1 MATESPG
8 GHNPLE
14 QFAVRSLIEI
24 DVGGLSHPMAAFP
37 PSARSLVEIDVGGL
51 ALDVTNSAVWMMAA
65 TALVIAFTTVFIGK
79 RAMVPGRMQSLV
91 ELAYEFVANMVRDNV
106 GQEGRP
112 FFPFVF
118 TLFMFV
124 LACNMLGMLPYG
136 FTVTS
141 QVAVTF
147 GLALAVFIGVTVV
160 GFVRHGLGFFHFF
173 LPTGV
178 PGFLA
183 PLVIPIEVLSYLIR
197 PVSLG
202 LRLFA
207 NLTAGHTMLKV
218 FAGFVVPLGMLS
230 VLPYDIPMVLPAIVP
245 MAAVVGL
252 TVLEFAIAFLQAYV
266 FAVLS
271 CIYLHDAIH
280 MH

>member
-1 MATESPG
+1 MATESHGEG
-8 GHNPLE
+8 GHSPLE
-14 QFAVRSLIEI
+14 QFAISSQVDLNI
-24 DVGGLSHPMAAFP
+24 GG
-37 PSARSLVEIDVGGL
+37 V
-51 ALDVTNSAVWMMAA
+51 ALHITNSAIVMMLA
-65 TALVIAFTTVFIGK
+65 TLLIIIFTTVFISR
-79 RAMVPGRMQSLV
+79 RALVPGRMQSLV
-91 ELAYEFVANMVRDNV
+91 EISYEFVANMIRDNV
-106 GQEGRP
+106 GSEGRP
-112 FFPFVF
+112 YFPFIF
-118 TLFMFV
+118 TLFMFI
-124 LACNMLGMLPYG
+124 LFCNMLGMLPYS
-136 FTVTS
+136 FTATS
-141 QVAVTF
+141 QIIVTF
-147 GLALAVFIGVTVV
+147 GLALVVFVGVTII
-160 GFVRHGLGFFHFF
+160 GFVNHGLGFFGFF
-173 LPTGV
+173 LPNGV

-218 FAGFVVPLGMLS
+218 FAGFIVPLGAF
-230 VLPYDIPMVLPAIVP
+230 YIIPGVIP

>member
-1 MATESPG
+1 VATESHGDG
-8 GHNPLE
+8 GHSPLE
-14 QFAVRSLIEI
+14 QFAVSKAADINI
-24 DVGGLSHPMAAFP
+24 AGLELH
-37 PSARSLVEIDVGGL
+37 I
-51 ALDVTNSAVWMMAA
+51 TNSALWMFAA
-65 TALVIAFTTVFIGK
+65 TVLVIAFTTLFVGK
-79 RAMVPGRMQSLV
+79 RALVPGRMQSLV
-91 ELAYEFVANMVRDNV
+91 ELSYEFVANMIRDNV
-106 GQEGRP
+106 GSEGRP
-112 FFPFVF
+112 FFPFIF

-124 LACNMLGMLPYG
+124 LFCNMLGMLPYS

-141 QVAVTF
+141 QIVVTF
-147 GLALAVFIGVTVV
+147 GLALVVFIGVTIV
-160 GFVRHGLGFFHFF
+160 GFVKHGLGFFGFF
-173 LPTGV
+173 LPHGV

-218 FAGFVVPLGMLS
+218 FAGFIAPLGAFYI
-230 VLPYDIPMVLPAIVP
+230 LPGAIP
-245 MAAVVGL
+245 MAATIGL
-252 TVLEFAIAFLQAYV
+252 TILEFAIAFLQAYV

>member
-1 MATESPG
+1 MASEAHGAG
-8 GHNPLE
+8 GHSPLA
-14 QFAVRSLIEI
+14 QFEVTKMVDLQIA
-24 DVGGLSHPMAAFP
+24 GLDLH
-37 PSARSLVEIDVGGL
+37 I
-51 ALDVTNSAVWMMAA
+51 TNSAIWMMAA
-65 TALVIAFTTVFIGK
+65 TALVIVFTTVFISR

-91 ELAYEFVANMVRDNV
+91 EISYEFVANMIKDNV
-106 GQEGRP
+106 GHEGRP
-112 FFPFVF
+112 FFPFIF
-118 TLFMFV
+118 TLFMFI
-124 LACNMLGMLPYG
+124 LACNMLGMLPYS

-141 QVAVTF
+141 QVVVTI
-147 GLALAVFIGVTVV
+147 GLAFVVFIGVTII
-160 GFVRHGLGFFHFF
+160 GFIKHGLGFFKFF
-173 LPTGV
+173 LPHGV

-218 FAGFVVPLGMLS
+218 FAGFIVPLGAF
-230 VLPYDIPMVLPAIVP
+230 YIIPGVIP
-245 MAAVVGL
+245 MAAVIGL
-252 TVLEFAIAFLQAYV
+252 TVLEMAIAFLQAYV

>member
-1 MATESPG
+1 MVDLQIA
-8 GHNPLE
+8 
-14 QFAVRSLIEI
+14 
-24 DVGGLSHPMAAFP
+24 GLDLH
-37 PSARSLVEIDVGGL
+37 I
-51 ALDVTNSAVWMMAA
+51 TNSAIWMMAA
-65 TALVIAFTTVFIGK
+65 TALVIVFTTVFISR

-91 ELAYEFVANMVRDNV
+91 EISYEFVANMIKDNV
-106 GQEGRP
+106 GHEGRP
-112 FFPFVF
+112 FFPFIF
-118 TLFMFV
+118 TLFMFI
-124 LACNMLGMLPYG
+124 LACNMLGMLPYS

-141 QVAVTF
+141 QVVVTF
-147 GLALAVFIGVTVV
+147 GLAFVVFIGVTII
-160 GFVRHGLGFFHFF
+160 GFIKHGLGFFKFF
-173 LPTGV
+173 LPHGV

-218 FAGFVVPLGMLS
+218 FAGFIVPLGAF
-230 VLPYDIPMVLPAIVP
+230 YIIPGVIP
-245 MAAVVGL
+245 MAAVIGL
-252 TVLEFAIAFLQAYV
+252 TVLEMAIAFLQAYV

>member
-1 MATESPG
+1 MGVQVATDASG
-8 GHNPLE
+8 AGHGPLH
-14 QFAVRSLIEI
+14 QFEVTKMVDISVGSL
-24 DVGGLSHPMAAFP
+24 GLH
-37 PSARSLVEIDVGGL
+37 I
-51 ALDVTNSAVWMMAA
+51 TNSAIWMMVA
-65 TALVIAFTTVFIGK
+65 TALVIVFTTVFISR
-79 RAMVPGRMQSLV
+79 RALVPGRMQSLV
-91 ELAYEFVANMVRDNV
+91 ELSYEFVANMIKDNV
-106 GQEGRP
+106 GNEGRP
-112 FFPFVF
+112 YFPFIF
-118 TLFMFV
+118 TLFMFI
-124 LACNMLGMLPYG
+124 LACNMLGMLPYS

-141 QVAVTF
+141 QIAVTF
-147 GLALAVFIGVTVV
+147 GLAFVVFIGVTVI
-160 GFVRHGLGFFHFF
+160 GFIKHGLGFFKFF
-173 LPTGV
+173 LPEGV

-218 FAGFVVPLGMLS
+218 FAGFVVPLGAFYI
-230 VLPYDIPMVLPAIVP
+230 LPGVIP
-245 MAAVVGL
+245 MAAVIGL
-252 TVLEFAIAFLQAYV
+252 TLLEFAIAFLQAYV

>member
-1 MATESPG
+1 VASEAHGAG
-8 GHNPLE
+8 GHSPLA
-14 QFAVRSLIEI
+14 QFEVTKMVDLQIA
-24 DVGGLSHPMAAFP
+24 GLDLH
-37 PSARSLVEIDVGGL
+37 I
-51 ALDVTNSAVWMMAA
+51 TNSAIWMMAA
-65 TALVIAFTTVFIGK
+65 TALVIVFTTVFISR

-91 ELAYEFVANMVRDNV
+91 EISYEFVANMIKDNV
-106 GQEGRP
+106 GHEGRP
-112 FFPFVF
+112 YFPFIF
-118 TLFMFV
+118 TLFMFI
-124 LACNMLGMLPYG
+124 LACNMLGMLPYS

-141 QVAVTF
+141 QVVVTF
-147 GLALAVFIGVTVV
+147 GLAFVVFIGVTII
-160 GFVRHGLGFFHFF
+160 GFIKHGLGFFKFF
-173 LPTGV
+173 LPHGV

-218 FAGFVVPLGMLS
+218 FAGFIVPLGAF
-230 VLPYDIPMVLPAIVP
+230 YIIPGVIP
-245 MAAVVGL
+245 MAAVIGL
-252 TVLEFAIAFLQAYV
+252 TVLEMAIAFLQAYV

>member
-1 MATESPG
+1 MASEAHGAG
-8 GHNPLE
+8 GHSPLA
-14 QFAVRSLIEI
+14 QFEVTKMVDLQIA
-24 DVGGLSHPMAAFP
+24 GLDLH
-37 PSARSLVEIDVGGL
+37 I
-51 ALDVTNSAVWMMAA
+51 TNSAIWMMVA
-65 TALVIAFTTVFIGK
+65 TALVIAFTTVFISR

-91 ELAYEFVANMVRDNV
+91 EISYEFVANMIKDNV
-106 GQEGRP
+106 GHEGRP
-112 FFPFVF
+112 YFPFIF
-118 TLFMFV
+118 TLFMFI
-124 LACNMLGMLPYG
+124 LACNMFGMLPYS

-141 QVAVTF
+141 QVVVTF
-147 GLALAVFIGVTVV
+147 GLAFVVFIGVTVI
-160 GFVRHGLGFFHFF
+160 GFIKHGLGFFKFF
-173 LPTGV
+173 LPHGV

-218 FAGFVVPLGMLS
+218 FAGFIVPLGAF
-230 VLPYDIPMVLPAIVP
+230 YIIPGVIP
-245 MAAVVGL
+245 MAAVIGL
-252 TVLEFAIAFLQAYV
+252 TVLEMAIAFLQAYV

>member
-1 MATESPG
+1 
-8 GHNPLE
+8 
-14 QFAVRSLIEI
+14 
-24 DVGGLSHPMAAFP
+24 
-37 PSARSLVEIDVGGL
+37 
-51 ALDVTNSAVWMMAA
+51 
-65 TALVIAFTTVFIGK
+65 
-79 RAMVPGRMQSLV
+79 MQSLV
-91 ELAYEFVANMVRDNV
+91 ELSYEFVANMIKDNV
-106 GQEGRP
+106 GNEGRP
-112 FFPFVF
+112 YFPFIF
-118 TLFMFV
+118 TLFMFI
-124 LACNMLGMLPYG
+124 LACNLLGLLPYS

-141 QVAVTF
+141 QIVVTF
-147 GLALAVFIGVTVV
+147 GLAFVVFIGVTII
-160 GFVRHGLGFFHFF
+160 GFIKHGLGFFKFF
-173 LPTGV
+173 LPHGV

-218 FAGFVVPLGMLS
+218 FASFIVPLGAF
-230 VLPYDIPMVLPAIVP
+230 YILPAAIP
-245 MAAVVGL
+245 MAAVIGL

>member
-1 MATESPG
+1 MASEAHGDG
-8 GHNPLE
+8 GHSPLA
-14 QFAVRSLIEI
+14 QFEVSKMVDLHI
-24 DVGGLSHPMAAFP
+24 GGLDLH
-37 PSARSLVEIDVGGL
+37 I
-51 ALDVTNSAVWMMAA
+51 TNSAVWMMAA
-65 TALVIAFTTVFIGK
+65 TVLVILFTTVFISR
-79 RAMVPGRMQSLV
+79 RALVPGRMQSLV
-91 ELAYEFVANMVRDNV
+91 ELSYEFVANMIKDNV
-106 GQEGRP
+106 GHEGRP
-112 FFPFVF
+112 YFPFIF
-118 TLFMFV
+118 TLFMFI
-124 LACNMLGMLPYG
+124 LACNMLGMLPYS

-141 QVAVTF
+141 QIVVTF
-147 GLALAVFIGVTVV
+147 GLAFVVFIGVTII
-160 GFVRHGLGFFHFF
+160 GFIKHGLGFFKFF
-173 LPTGV
+173 LPHGV

-218 FAGFVVPLGMLS
+218 FAGFIVPLGAFY
-230 VLPYDIPMVLPAIVP
+230 VIPGAIP
-245 MAAVVGL
+245 MAAVIGL

>member
-1 MATESPG
+1 MPIHIGDLTVS
-8 GHNPLE
+8 
-14 QFAVRSLIEI
+14 F
-24 DVGGLSHPMAAFP
+24 
-37 PSARSLVEIDVGGL
+37 
-51 ALDVTNSAVWMMAA
+51 TNSSAFMVAAAV
-65 TALVIAFTTVFIGK
+65 LIVLFTTLTV
-79 RAMVPGRMQSLV
+79 RRRELVPGRWQSLAEV
-91 ELAYEFVANMVRDNV
+91 SYEFVAGMIRDNV
-106 GQEGRP
+106 GNEGKP
-112 FFPFVF
+112 YFPFIF
-118 TLFMFV
+118 TLFMFI
-124 LACNMLGMLPYG
+124 LFCNMLGMLPYS

-141 QVAVTF
+141 QIVVTF
-147 GLALAVFIGVTVV
+147 GLALVVFIGVTII
-160 GFVRHGLGFFHFF
+160 GFVKHGFGFFGFF
-173 LPTGV
+173 LPSGV

-218 FAGFVVPLGMLS
+218 FAGFIITLGSFYVVPGVIPFS
-230 VLPYDIPMVLPAIVP
+230 V
-245 MAAVVGL
+245 VVGL
-252 TVLEFAIAFLQAYV
+252 TVLELAIAFLQAYV

>member
-1 MATESPG
+1 MS
-8 GHNPLE
+8 
-14 QFAVRSLIEI
+14 
-24 DVGGLSHPMAAFP
+24 AA
-37 PSARSLVEIDVGGL
+37 R
-51 ALDVTNSAVWMMAA
+51 
-65 TALVIAFTTVFIGK
+65 
-79 RAMVPGRMQSLV
+79 
-91 ELAYEFVANMVRDNV
+91 
-106 GQEGRP
+106 GRP

-124 LACNMLGMLPYG
+124 LACNLLGMLPYG

-141 QVAVTF
+141 QIVVTF
-147 GLALAVFIGVTVV
+147 GLALVVFVGVTVI
-160 GFVRHGLGFFHFF
+160 GFVRHGPGFCRFF
-173 LPTGV
+173 LPEGV
-178 PGFLA
+178 PPFLA
-183 PLVIPIEVLSYLIR
+183 PLVIPIELLSYLIR

-218 FAGFVVPLGMLS
+218 FAGFVVPLGAFFI
-230 VLPYDIPMVLPAIVP
+230 LPGAIPL
-245 MAAVVGL
+245 AAVIGL

>member
-1 MATESPG
+1 
-8 GHNPLE
+8 
-14 QFAVRSLIEI
+14 
-24 DVGGLSHPMAAFP
+24 
-37 PSARSLVEIDVGGL
+37 
-51 ALDVTNSAVWMMAA
+51 
-65 TALVIAFTTVFIGK
+65 
-79 RAMVPGRMQSLV
+79 
-91 ELAYEFVANMVRDNV
+91 
-106 GQEGRP
+106 
-112 FFPFVF
+112 
-118 TLFMFV
+118 
-124 LACNMLGMLPYG
+124 MLGMLPYS

-141 QVAVTF
+141 QIVVTF
-147 GLALAVFIGVTVV
+147 GLALVVFIGVTII
-160 GFVRHGLGFFHFF
+160 GFVKHGFGFFGFF
-173 LPTGV
+173 LPNGV

-218 FAGFVVPLGMLS
+218 FAGFIISLGAFYVVPGVIPFS
-230 VLPYDIPMVLPAIVP
+230 V
-245 MAAVVGL
+245 VVGL
-252 TVLEFAIAFLQAYV
+252 TVLELAIAFLQAYV

>member
-1 MATESPG
+1 MKGIESVATDS

-14 QFAVRSLIEI
+14 QFAVS
-24 DVGGLSHPMAAFP
+24 
-37 PSARSLVEIDVGGL
+37 SAVEFGIGDLDL
-51 ALDVTNSAVWMMAA
+51 AITNSAIWMMAA
-65 TALVIAFTTVFIGK
+65 TALVIIFTTVFIG
-79 RAMVPGRMQSLV
+79 RRSMVPGRMQSLV
-91 ELAYEFVANMVRDNV
+91 EISYEFIANMLEDNV
-106 GQEGRP
+106 GDQGRP

-118 TLFMFV
+118 TLFMFI
-124 LACNMLGMLPYG
+124 LFCNMLGMLPYS

-141 QVAVTF
+141 QIVVTF
-147 GLALAVFIGVTVV
+147 GLALVVFIGVTIV
-160 GFVRHGLGFFHFF
+160 GFVKHGLGFFKFF
-173 LPTGV
+173 LPHGV

-183 PLVIPIEVLSYLIR
+183 PLVIPIEILSYLIR

-218 FAGFVVPLGMLS
+218 FAGFVAPLGALWI
-230 VLPYDIPMVLPAIVP
+230 LPGAIP
-245 MAAVVGL
+245 MAAVIGL
-252 TVLEFAIAFLQAYV
+252 TLLEFAIAFLQAYV

>member
-1 MATESPG
+1 MADESHG
-8 GHNPLE
+8 DSGLHALD
-14 QFAVRSLIEI
+14 QFKVFPVVEF
-24 DVGGLSHPMAAFP
+24 DVA
-37 PSARSLVEIDVGGL
+37 GL
-51 ALDVTNSAVWMMAA
+51 ALHVTNSVLWMFAA
-65 TALVIAFTTVFIGK
+65 TVLVIAFTTIFTSK
-79 RAMVPGRMQSLV
+79 RALVPGRMQSLV
-91 ELAYEFVANMVRDNV
+91 EISYEFIGKMIHDNV
-106 GQEGRP
+106 GNEGRP
-112 FFPFVF
+112 YFPFIF

-124 LACNMLGMLPYG
+124 LFCNMLGMLPYS

-141 QVAVTF
+141 QIVVTF
-147 GLALAVFIGVTVV
+147 ALALTVFIGVTII
-160 GFVRHGLGFFHFF
+160 GFIRHGFGFFHFF
-173 LPTGV
+173 LPHGV

-218 FAGFVVPLGMLS
+218 FAFFVVNLGAFYI
-230 VLPYDIPMVLPAIVP
+230 VPGIVP

-252 TVLEFAIAFLQAYV
+252 TLLEFAIAFLQAYV

>member
-1 MATESPG
+1 VATESHGDG
-8 GHNPLE
+8 GHSPLE
-14 QFAVRSLIEI
+14 QFAISSQVDLNI
-24 DVGGLSHPMAAFP
+24 
-37 PSARSLVEIDVGGL
+37 GGL
-51 ALDVTNSAVWMMAA
+51 ALHITNSAVVMMAA
-65 TALVIAFTTVFIGK
+65 TVLIIAFTTVFISK
-79 RAMVPGRMQSLV
+79 RALVPGRMQSLV
-91 ELAYEFVANMVRDNV
+91 EVSYEFVANMIRDNV
-106 GQEGRP
+106 GNEGRP
-112 FFPFVF
+112 YFPFIF
-118 TLFMFV
+118 TLSMFI
-124 LACNMLGMLPYG
+124 LFCNMLGMLPYS
-136 FTVTS
+136 FTATS
-141 QVAVTF
+141 QIVVTF
-147 GLALAVFIGVTVV
+147 GLAFVVFIGVTII
-160 GFVRHGLGFFHFF
+160 GFIKHGLGFFGFF
-173 LPTGV
+173 LPHGV

-218 FAGFVVPLGMLS
+218 FAGFIVPLGAFY
-230 VLPYDIPMVLPAIVP
+230 VIPGVIP

-252 TVLEFAIAFLQAYV
+252 TILEFAIAFLQAYV

>member
-1 MATESPG
+1 MGVQVATDASG
-8 GHNPLE
+8 AAHGPLH
-14 QFAVRSLIEI
+14 QFEVTKMVDIS
-24 DVGGLSHPMAAFP
+24 VGGL
-37 PSARSLVEIDVGGL
+37 GL
-51 ALDVTNSAVWMMAA
+51 HITNSAIWMMVA
-65 TALVIAFTTVFIGK
+65 TALVIVFTTVFISR
-79 RAMVPGRMQSLV
+79 RALVPGRMQSLV
-91 ELAYEFVANMVRDNV
+91 ELSYEFVANMIKDNV
-106 GQEGRP
+106 GHEGRP
-112 FFPFVF
+112 FFPFIF
-118 TLFMFV
+118 TLFMFI
-124 LACNMLGMLPYG
+124 LACNMLGMLPYS

-141 QVAVTF
+141 QIVVTF
-147 GLALAVFIGVTVV
+147 GLAFVVFIGVTIV
-160 GFVRHGLGFFHFF
+160 GFIKHGLGFFKFF
-173 LPTGV
+173 LPQGV

-218 FAGFVVPLGMLS
+218 FAGFVVPLGAFYI
-230 VLPYDIPMVLPAIVP
+230 LPGVVP
-245 MAAVVGL
+245 MAAVIGL

>member
-1 MATESPG
+1 MATAAEGGG
-8 GHNPLE
+8 GHGPLA
-14 QFAVRSLIEI
+14 QFEVVKLVDIRIAGLELHLTNAALWMLI
-24 DVGGLSHPMAAFP
+24 
-37 PSARSLVEIDVGGL
+37 
-51 ALDVTNSAVWMMAA
+51 A
-65 TALVIAFTTVFIGK
+65 TALVVVFTTAPIRR
-79 RAMVPGRMQSLV
+79 RALVPGRMQGLV
-91 ELAYEFVANMVRDNV
+91 EVAYEFVAGMLKDNV
-106 GQEGRP
+106 GSQGRP

-124 LACNMLGMLPYG
+124 LACNLLGMLPYG

-141 QVAVTF
+141 QIVVTF
-147 GLALAVFIGVTVV
+147 GLALVVFVGVTVI
-160 GFVRHGLGFFHFF
+160 GFVRHGPGFCRFF
-173 LPTGV
+173 LPEGV
-178 PGFLA
+178 PPFLA
-183 PLVIPIEVLSYLIR
+183 PLVIPIELLSYLIR

-218 FAGFVVPLGMLS
+218 FAGFVVPLGAFFI
-230 VLPYDIPMVLPAIVP
+230 LPGAIPL
-245 MAAVVGL
+245 AAVIGL

>member
-1 MATESPG
+1 MPIQIGDLT
-8 GHNPLE
+8 
-14 QFAVRSLIEI
+14 
-24 DVGGLSHPMAAFP
+24 LSF
-37 PSARSLVEIDVGGL
+37 
-51 ALDVTNSAVWMMAA
+51 TNSAAFMVAA
-65 TALVIAFTTVFIGK
+65 AVLIVLFTTLTV
-79 RAMVPGRMQSLV
+79 RRRELVPGRWQSLAEV
-91 ELAYEFVANMVRDNV
+91 SYEFVAGMIRDNV
-106 GQEGRP
+106 GNEGKP
-112 FFPFVF
+112 YFPFIF
-118 TLFMFV
+118 TLFMFI
-124 LACNMLGMLPYG
+124 LFCNMLGMLPYS

-141 QVAVTF
+141 QIVVTF
-147 GLALAVFIGVTVV
+147 GLALVVFIGVTII
-160 GFVRHGLGFFHFF
+160 GFIKHGFGFFGFF
-173 LPTGV
+173 LPNGV

-218 FAGFVVPLGMLS
+218 FAGFIISLGAFYVVPGAIPFS
-230 VLPYDIPMVLPAIVP
+230 V
-245 MAAVVGL
+245 VVGL
-252 TVLEFAIAFLQAYV
+252 TVLELAIAFLQAYV

>member
-1 MATESPG
+1 VASEAHGAG
-8 GHNPLE
+8 GHSPLA
-14 QFAVRSLIEI
+14 QFEVTKMVDLQIA
-24 DVGGLSHPMAAFP
+24 GLDLH
-37 PSARSLVEIDVGGL
+37 I
-51 ALDVTNSAVWMMAA
+51 TNSAIWMMAA
-65 TALVIAFTTVFIGK
+65 TALVIVFTTVFISR

-91 ELAYEFVANMVRDNV
+91 EISYEFVANMIKDNV
-106 GQEGRP
+106 GHEGRP
-112 FFPFVF
+112 YFPFIF
-118 TLFMFV
+118 TLFMFI
-124 LACNMLGMLPYG
+124 LACNMLGMLPYS

-141 QVAVTF
+141 QVVVTF
-147 GLALAVFIGVTVV
+147 GLAFVVFIGVTII
-160 GFVRHGLGFFHFF
+160 GFIKHGLGFFKFF
-173 LPTGV
+173 LPHGV

-218 FAGFVVPLGMLS
+218 FAGFIVPLGAF
-230 VLPYDIPMVLPAIVP
+230 YIIPGVIP
-245 MAAVVGL
+245 MAAVIGL

>member
-1 MATESPG
+1 VATESHGEG
-8 GHNPLE
+8 GHGPLY
-14 QFAVRSLIEI
+14 QFTVEKVVDINI
-24 DVGGLSHPMAAFP
+24 GGLELH
-37 PSARSLVEIDVGGL
+37 I
-51 ALDVTNSAVWMMAA
+51 TNSAIVMMVA
-65 TALVIAFTTVFIGK
+65 TLLVIAFTTLFVGK
-79 RAMVPGRMQSLV
+79 RAMVPGRMQALV
-91 ELAYEFVANMVRDNV
+91 EVTYEFIANMIRDNV
-106 GQEGRP
+106 GSDGRAY
-112 FFPFVF
+112 FPFVF
-118 TLFMFV
+118 TLFMFI
-124 LACNMLGMLPYG
+124 LACNMLGMLPYS

-141 QVAVTF
+141 QIVVTF
-147 GLALAVFIGVTVV
+147 GLAFVVFIGVTII
-160 GFVRHGLGFFHFF
+160 GFMKHGLGFFGFF

-218 FAGFVVPLGMLS
+218 FAGFVAPLGAF
-230 VLPYDIPMVLPAIVP
+230 YIIPGAIP

-252 TVLEFAIAFLQAYV
+252 TILEFAIAFLQAYV

-271 CIYLHDAIH
+271 CIYLHDALE

>member
-1 MATESPG
+1 MVDLQIA
-8 GHNPLE
+8 
-14 QFAVRSLIEI
+14 
-24 DVGGLSHPMAAFP
+24 GLDLH
-37 PSARSLVEIDVGGL
+37 I
-51 ALDVTNSAVWMMAA
+51 TNSAIWMMAA
-65 TALVIAFTTVFIGK
+65 TALVIVFTTVFISR

-91 ELAYEFVANMVRDNV
+91 EISYEFVANMIKDNV
-106 GQEGRP
+106 GHEGRP
-112 FFPFVF
+112 YFPFIF
-118 TLFMFV
+118 TLFMFI
-124 LACNMLGMLPYG
+124 LACNMLGMLPYS

-141 QVAVTF
+141 QVVVTF
-147 GLALAVFIGVTVV
+147 GLAFVVFIGVTII
-160 GFVRHGLGFFHFF
+160 GFIKHGLGFFKFF
-173 LPTGV
+173 LPHGV

-218 FAGFVVPLGMLS
+218 FAGFIVPLGAF
-230 VLPYDIPMVLPAIVP
+230 YIIPGVIP
-245 MAAVVGL
+245 MAAVIGL
-252 TVLEFAIAFLQAYV
+252 TVLEMAIAFLQAYV

>member
-1 MATESPG
+1 MASEAHGDG
-8 GHNPLE
+8 GHSPLA
-14 QFAVRSLIEI
+14 QFEVSKMVDLHI
-24 DVGGLSHPMAAFP
+24 GGLDLH
-37 PSARSLVEIDVGGL
+37 I
-51 ALDVTNSAVWMMAA
+51 TNSAVWMMAA
-65 TALVIAFTTVFIGK
+65 TVLVILFTTVFISR
-79 RAMVPGRMQSLV
+79 RALVPGRMQSLV
-91 ELAYEFVANMVRDNV
+91 ELSYEFVANMIKDNV
-106 GQEGRP
+106 GHEGRP
-112 FFPFVF
+112 YFPFIF
-118 TLFMFV
+118 TLFMFI
-124 LACNMLGMLPYG
+124 LACNMLGMLPYS

-141 QVAVTF
+141 QIVVTF
-147 GLALAVFIGVTVV
+147 GLAFVVFIGVTII
-160 GFVRHGLGFFHFF
+160 GFIKHGLGFFKFF
-173 LPTGV
+173 LPHGV

-183 PLVIPIEVLSYLIR
+183 PLVIPIEVLPYLIR

-218 FAGFVVPLGMLS
+218 FAGFIVPLGAFY
-230 VLPYDIPMVLPAIVP
+230 VIPGAIP
-245 MAAVVGL
+245 MAAVIGL

>member
-1 MATESPG
+1 MASEAHGAG
-8 GHNPLE
+8 GHSPLA
-14 QFAVRSLIEI
+14 QFEVTKMVDLQIA
-24 DVGGLSHPMAAFP
+24 GLDLH
-37 PSARSLVEIDVGGL
+37 I
-51 ALDVTNSAVWMMAA
+51 TNSAIWMMAA
-65 TALVIAFTTVFIGK
+65 TALVIVFTTVFISR

-91 ELAYEFVANMVRDNV
+91 EISYEFVANMIKDNV
-106 GQEGRP
+106 GHEGRP
-112 FFPFVF
+112 YFPFIF
-118 TLFMFV
+118 TLFMFI
-124 LACNMLGMLPYG
+124 LACNMLGMLPFS

-141 QVAVTF
+141 QVVVTF
-147 GLALAVFIGVTVV
+147 GLAFVVFIGVTII
-160 GFVRHGLGFFHFF
+160 GFIKHGLGFFKFF
-173 LPTGV
+173 LPHGV

-218 FAGFVVPLGMLS
+218 FAGFIVPLGAF
-230 VLPYDIPMVLPAIVP
+230 YIIPGVIP
-245 MAAVVGL
+245 MAAVIGL
-252 TVLEFAIAFLQAYV
+252 TVLEMAIAFLQAYV

>member
-1 MATESPG
+1 MATETHGEAG
-8 GHNPLE
+8 GHSPLA
-14 QFAVRSLIEI
+14 QF
-24 DVGGLSHPMAAFP
+24 DVFSVVDLRIGGLELH
-37 PSARSLVEIDVGGL
+37 I
-51 ALDVTNSAVWMMAA
+51 TNSALWMMAA
-65 TALVIAFTTVFIGK
+65 VVIVTLFTTFFVGR

-91 ELAYEFVANMVRDNV
+91 EVSYEFVANMLKDNV
-106 GQEGRP
+106 GPEGRP
-112 FFPFVF
+112 FFPFIF

-124 LACNMLGMLPYG
+124 LTCNLLGMLPYS

-141 QVAVTF
+141 QIVVTF
-147 GLALAVFIGVTVV
+147 GLAAVVFIGVTII
-160 GFVRHGLGFFHFF
+160 GFVKHGFGFCRFF
-173 LPTGV
+173 LPHGV
-178 PGFLA
+178 PPALA
-183 PLVIPIEVLSYLIR
+183 PLVIPIELLSYLMR

-218 FAGFVVPLGMLS
+218 FASFIAMLGAFYIVPGAIPLFVV
-230 VLPYDIPMVLPAIVP
+230 VA
-245 MAAVVGL
+245 L
-252 TVLEFAIAFLQAYV
+252 TVLELAIAFLQAYV

>member
-1 MATESPG
+1 MASEAHGAG
-8 GHNPLE
+8 GHSPLA
-14 QFAVRSLIEI
+14 QFEVTKMVDLQIA
-24 DVGGLSHPMAAFP
+24 GLDLH
-37 PSARSLVEIDVGGL
+37 I
-51 ALDVTNSAVWMMAA
+51 TNSAIWMMAA
-65 TALVIAFTTVFIGK
+65 TALVIVFTTVFISR

-91 ELAYEFVANMVRDNV
+91 EISYEFVANMIKDNV
-106 GQEGRP
+106 GHEGRP
-112 FFPFVF
+112 FFPFIF
-118 TLFMFV
+118 TLFMFI
-124 LACNMLGMLPYG
+124 LACNMLGMLPYS

-141 QVAVTF
+141 QVVVTF
-147 GLALAVFIGVTVV
+147 GLAFVVFIGVTII
-160 GFVRHGLGFFHFF
+160 GFIKHGLGFFKFF
-173 LPTGV
+173 LPHGV

-218 FAGFVVPLGMLS
+218 FAGFIVPLGAF
-230 VLPYDIPMVLPAIVP
+230 YIIPGVIP
-245 MAAVVGL
+245 MAAVIGL
-252 TVLEFAIAFLQAYV
+252 TVLEMAIAFLQAYV

>member
-1 MATESPG
+1 VASEATGEG
-8 GHNPLE
+8 GHGPLH
-14 QFAVRSLIEI
+14 QFEVTKMVDLQI
-24 DVGGLSHPMAAFP
+24 GGLDLH
-37 PSARSLVEIDVGGL
+37 I
-51 ALDVTNSAVWMMAA
+51 TNSAVWMMAA
-65 TALVIAFTTVFIGK
+65 TVLVILFTTVFISR
-79 RAMVPGRMQSLV
+79 RALVPGRMQSLV
-91 ELAYEFVANMVRDNV
+91 ELSYEFVANMIKDNV
-106 GQEGRP
+106 GNEGRP
-112 FFPFVF
+112 YFPFIF
-118 TLFMFV
+118 TLFMFI
-124 LACNMLGMLPYG
+124 LACNMLGMLPYS

-141 QVAVTF
+141 QIAVTF
-147 GLALAVFIGVTVV
+147 GLAFVVFIGVTIV
-160 GFVRHGLGFFHFF
+160 GFVKHGLGFFKFF
-173 LPTGV
+173 LPQGV

-218 FAGFVVPLGMLS
+218 FAGFIVPLGAF
-230 VLPYDIPMVLPAIVP
+230 YIIPGVIP
-245 MAAVVGL
+245 MAAVIGL

>member
-1 MATESPG
+1 M
-8 GHNPLE
+8 
-14 QFAVRSLIEI
+14 
-24 DVGGLSHPMAAFP
+24 
-37 PSARSLVEIDVGGL
+37 
-51 ALDVTNSAVWMMAA
+51 
-65 TALVIAFTTVFIGK
+65 FI
-79 RAMVPGRMQSLV
+79 
-91 ELAYEFVANMVRDNV
+91 
-106 GQEGRP
+106 
-112 FFPFVF
+112 
-118 TLFMFV
+118 
-124 LACNMLGMLPYG
+124 LACNLLGLLPYS

-141 QVAVTF
+141 QIVVTF
-147 GLALAVFIGVTVV
+147 GLAFVVFIGVTII
-160 GFVRHGLGFFHFF
+160 GFIKHGLGFFKFF
-173 LPTGV
+173 LPSGV

-218 FAGFVVPLGMLS
+218 FASFVFMLGSFEVFGVPNFIMG
-230 VLPYDIPMVLPAIVP
+230 AIP
-245 MAAVVGL
+245 MAAVIGL

>member
-1 MATESPG
+1 MVA
-8 GHNPLE
+8 
-14 QFAVRSLIEI
+14 AVVLII
-24 DVGGLSHPMAAFP
+24 L
-37 PSARSLVEIDVGGL
+37 
-51 ALDVTNSAVWMMAA
+51 
-65 TALVIAFTTVFIGK
+65 FTTLTV
-79 RAMVPGRMQSLV
+79 RRRELVPGRWQSLAEV
-91 ELAYEFVANMVRDNV
+91 AYEFVANMVRDNV
-106 GQEGRP
+106 GNEGKP
-112 FFPFVF
+112 YFPFVF
-118 TLFMFV
+118 TLFMFI
-124 LACNMLGMLPYG
+124 LFCNMLGMLPYS

-141 QVAVTF
+141 QIVVTF
-147 GLALAVFIGVTVV
+147 GLALVVFIGVTVI
-160 GFVRHGLGFFHFF
+160 GFVKHGFGFFGFF

-218 FAGFVVPLGMLS
+218 FAGFILSLGAFYVVPGVIPFS
-230 VLPYDIPMVLPAIVP
+230 V
-245 MAAVVGL
+245 VVGL

>member
-1 MATESPG
+1 MVDIS
-8 GHNPLE
+8 
-14 QFAVRSLIEI
+14 
-24 DVGGLSHPMAAFP
+24 VGGL
-37 PSARSLVEIDVGGL
+37 GL
-51 ALDVTNSAVWMMAA
+51 HITNSAIWMMVA
-65 TALVIAFTTVFIGK
+65 TALVIVFTTVFISR
-79 RAMVPGRMQSLV
+79 RALVPGRMQSLV
-91 ELAYEFVANMVRDNV
+91 ELSYEFVANMIKDNV
-106 GQEGRP
+106 GHEGRP
-112 FFPFVF
+112 FFPFIF
-118 TLFMFV
+118 TLFMFI
-124 LACNMLGMLPYG
+124 LACNMLGMLPYS

-141 QVAVTF
+141 QIVVTF
-147 GLALAVFIGVTVV
+147 GLAFVVFIGVTIV
-160 GFVRHGLGFFHFF
+160 GFIKHGLGFFKFF
-173 LPTGV
+173 LPQGV

-218 FAGFVVPLGMLS
+218 FAGFVVPLGAFYI
-230 VLPYDIPMVLPAIVP
+230 LPGVVP
-245 MAAVVGL
+245 MAAVIGL

>member
-1 MATESPG
+1 MVDLQIA
-8 GHNPLE
+8 
-14 QFAVRSLIEI
+14 
-24 DVGGLSHPMAAFP
+24 GLDLH
-37 PSARSLVEIDVGGL
+37 I
-51 ALDVTNSAVWMMAA
+51 TNSAVWMMAA
-65 TALVIAFTTVFIGK
+65 TALVILFTTVFISR
-79 RAMVPGRMQSLV
+79 RALVPGRMQSLV
-91 ELAYEFVANMVRDNV
+91 ELSYEFVANMIKDNV
-106 GQEGRP
+106 GNEGRP
-112 FFPFVF
+112 YFPFIF
-118 TLFMFV
+118 TLFMFI
-124 LACNMLGMLPYG
+124 LACNMLGMLPYS

-141 QVAVTF
+141 QIVVTF
-147 GLALAVFIGVTVV
+147 GLAFVVFIGVTII
-160 GFVRHGLGFFHFF
+160 GFVKHGLGFFKFF
-173 LPTGV
+173 LPHGV

-218 FAGFVVPLGMLS
+218 FAGFIVPLGAFY
-230 VLPYDIPMVLPAIVP
+230 VIPGVIP
-245 MAAVVGL
+245 MAAVIGL

>member
-1 MATESPG
+1 VATESHGDG
-8 GHNPLE
+8 GHSPLE
-14 QFAVRSLIEI
+14 QFAISSQVDLNI
-24 DVGGLSHPMAAFP
+24 
-37 PSARSLVEIDVGGL
+37 GGL
-51 ALDVTNSAVWMMAA
+51 ALHITNSAVVMMAA
-65 TALVIAFTTVFIGK
+65 TVLIIAFTTVFISK
-79 RAMVPGRMQSLV
+79 RALVPGRMQSLV
-91 ELAYEFVANMVRDNV
+91 EVSYEFVANMIRDNV
-106 GQEGRP
+106 GNEGRP
-112 FFPFVF
+112 YFPFIF
-118 TLFMFV
+118 TLFMFI
-124 LACNMLGMLPYG
+124 LFCNMLGMLPYS
-136 FTVTS
+136 FTATS
-141 QVAVTF
+141 QIVVTF
-147 GLALAVFIGVTVV
+147 GLAFVVFIGVTII
-160 GFVRHGLGFFHFF
+160 GFIKHGLGFFGFF
-173 LPTGV
+173 LPHGV

-218 FAGFVVPLGMLS
+218 FAGFIVPLGAFY
-230 VLPYDIPMVLPAIVP
+230 VIPGVIP

-252 TVLEFAIAFLQAYV
+252 TILEFAIAFLQAYV

>member
-1 MATESPG
+1 MATDSQGGG

-14 QFAVRSLIEI
+14 QFAVETWIDI
-24 DVGGLSHPMAAFP
+24 DVAGL
-37 PSARSLVEIDVGGL
+37 D
-51 ALDVTNSAVWMMAA
+51 LDITNSARVMAIA
-65 TALVIAFTTVFIGK
+65 TAAIIAFTMLSIG
-79 RAMVPGRMQSLV
+79 RRSMVPGRMQSLV
-91 ELAYEFVANMVRDNV
+91 ELSYEFIANMIRDNV
-106 GQEGRP
+106 GNEGRP
-112 FFPFVF
+112 YFPFVF
-118 TLFMFV
+118 SLFMFI
-124 LACNMLGMLPYG
+124 LFCNMIGMLPYS

-141 QVAVTF
+141 QIVVTF
-147 GLALAVFIGVTVV
+147 GLAFVVFIGVTIV
-160 GFVRHGLGFFHFF
+160 GFVRHGVGFFGFF
-173 LPTGV
+173 LPQGV

-183 PLVIPIEVLSYLIR
+183 PLVIPIELLSYLIR

-218 FAGFVVPLGMLS
+218 FAGFVAPLGAFYI
-230 VLPYDIPMVLPAIVP
+230 VPGAIP

-252 TVLEFAIAFLQAYV
+252 TLLEFAIAFLQAYV

>member
-1 MATESPG
+1 MATEAHGDG
-8 GHNPLE
+8 GHSPLA
-14 QFAVRSLIEI
+14 QF
-24 DVGGLSHPMAAFP
+24 
-37 PSARSLVEIDVGGL
+37 
-51 ALDVTNSAVWMMAA
+51 DVTKLVDIQIGGVDLHITNAAIWMMAA
-65 TALVIAFTTVFIGK
+65 TALVIVFTTVFIGR

-91 ELAYEFVANMVRDNV
+91 EVSYEFVANMLKDNV
-106 GQEGRP
+106 GSEGRP
-112 FFPFVF
+112 YFPFVF
-118 TLFMFV
+118 TLFMFI
-124 LACNMLGMLPYG
+124 LACNLLGMLPYS

-141 QVAVTF
+141 QIVVTF
-147 GLALAVFIGVTVV
+147 GLAFVVFIGVTIV
-160 GFVRHGLGFFHFF
+160 GFIKHGLGFFHFF

-218 FAGFVVPLGMLS
+218 FAGFIAPLGAFYI
-230 VLPYDIPMVLPAIVP
+230 LPGAIPL
-245 MAAVVGL
+245 AAVIGL
-252 TVLEFAIAFLQAYV
+252 TVLELAIAFLQAYV

>member
-1 MATESPG
+1 MVDLQIA
-8 GHNPLE
+8 
-14 QFAVRSLIEI
+14 
-24 DVGGLSHPMAAFP
+24 GLDLH
-37 PSARSLVEIDVGGL
+37 I
-51 ALDVTNSAVWMMAA
+51 TNSAIWMMAA
-65 TALVIAFTTVFIGK
+65 TALVIVFTTVFISR

-91 ELAYEFVANMVRDNV
+91 EISYEFVANMIKDNV
-106 GQEGRP
+106 GHEGRP
-112 FFPFVF
+112 YFPFIF
-118 TLFMFV
+118 TLFMFI
-124 LACNMLGMLPYG
+124 LACNMLGMLPFS

-141 QVAVTF
+141 QVVVTF
-147 GLALAVFIGVTVV
+147 GLAFVVFIGVTII
-160 GFVRHGLGFFHFF
+160 GFIKHGLGFFKFF
-173 LPTGV
+173 LPHGV

-218 FAGFVVPLGMLS
+218 FAGFIVPLGAF
-230 VLPYDIPMVLPAIVP
+230 YIIPGVIP
-245 MAAVVGL
+245 MAAVIGL
-252 TVLEFAIAFLQAYV
+252 TVLEMAIAFLQAYV

>member
-1 MATESPG
+1 MPIHIGDLTVS
-8 GHNPLE
+8 
-14 QFAVRSLIEI
+14 F
-24 DVGGLSHPMAAFP
+24 
-37 PSARSLVEIDVGGL
+37 
-51 ALDVTNSAVWMMAA
+51 TNSSAFMVGAAV
-65 TALVIAFTTVFIGK
+65 LIVLFTTLTV
-79 RAMVPGRMQSLV
+79 RRRELVPGRWQSLAEV
-91 ELAYEFVANMVRDNV
+91 SYEFVAGMIRDNV
-106 GQEGRP
+106 GNEGKP
-112 FFPFVF
+112 YFPFIF
-118 TLFMFV
+118 TLFMFI
-124 LACNMLGMLPYG
+124 LFCNMLGMLPYS

-141 QVAVTF
+141 QIVVTF
-147 GLALAVFIGVTVV
+147 GLAFVVFIGVTII
-160 GFVRHGLGFFHFF
+160 GFIKHGFGFFGFF

-218 FAGFVVPLGMLS
+218 FAGFIITLGSFYVVPGVIPFS
-230 VLPYDIPMVLPAIVP
+230 V
-245 MAAVVGL
+245 VVGL
-252 TVLEFAIAFLQAYV
+252 TVLELAIAFLQAYV